1 MSDQH
6 ENESTIRVLVGRH
19 QWKEPG
25 PRRSVEAV
33 SKYNPLLQ
41 YLARSDALYLKFS
54 LTEIEKILGAPLPQS
69 ARRYSAWWANN
80 QDGGHVQA
88 ASWLDVGY
96 HTENLDLNAG
106 TVSFRKAG

>member
-1 MSDQH
+1 MRLFWQGWWPAPS
-6 ENESTIRVLVGRH
+6 L
-19 QWKEPG
+19 K
-25 PRRSVEAV
+25 AV

-41 YLARSDALYLKFS
+41 YLARSSALYLKFS
-54 LTEIEKILGAPLPQS
+54 FTEIEKILGTPLPRS

-106 TVSFRKAG
+106 CVSFRKAD

>member
-1 MSDQH
+1 MRRFWQGWW
-6 ENESTIRVLVGRH
+6 LA
-19 QWKEPG
+19 
-25 PRRSVEAV
+25 RSVEAV

-41 YLARSDALYLKFS
+41 YLARSDVLYLKFS
-54 LTEIEKILGAPLPQS
+54 FAEIEKILGAPLPRS

>member
-1 MSDQH
+1 M
-6 ENESTIRVLVGRH
+6 
-19 QWKEPG
+19 
-25 PRRSVEAV
+25 EAV

-41 YLARSDALYLKFS
+41 YLARSDVLYLKLSFA
-54 LTEIEKILGAPLPQS
+54 EVEKILGAPLPQS

-96 HTENLDLNAG
+96 HTENLDLNAR
-106 TVSFRKAG
+106 TVSFRRAG